1 MVSAGQS
8 GKRKW
13 VVLAAFAGTALA
25 SQMLWL
31 NFATILTV
39 IETKYGVDES
49 TANLL
54 TIVFPLFYVVFS
66 IPSGMLIDRR
76 GYRFSVLWGSV
87 LQAAASLIR
96 IYDDSF
102 NALLA
107 GQIGIAVAQPF
118 IVNGISKLAAD
129 WFDEDEGAA
138 ANGIGTAG
146 MFAGMALAL
155 GTTPPIVEAWGLRTA
170 MIIFSAISILAAVV
184 YALVD
189 RKDAPNASAFTGRV
203 SVFPLLKDRRLLL
216 LFGLAFLGLGFF
228 NGFTGW
234 LEQILA
240 PQGIGPVEAG
250 MVGSAVIGGGI
261 LGAAL
266 IPAVSDKLRRRKPFL
281 LACVVFAL
289 CITYPL
295 GTGNRFSLLV
305 GLGALLGFFFLPA
318 FALLLEMCS
327 ELAGEK
333 HTGAA
338 TGVLMLVGNAGG
350 VVVSLGMDAVRFGSP
365 SFYNA
370 VVLLVGLL
378 AFAFFA
384 ALFLPETYGI
394 KPIDE
399 G

>member
-1 MVSAGQS
+1 MQKSAGT

-66 IPSGMLIDRR
+66 IPSGMLIDRK

-87 LQAAASLIR
+87 VQAAASLVR
-96 IYDDSF
+96 IFDDSF
-102 NALLA
+102 AFLLA

-138 ANGIGTAG
+138 ANGIGTVG
-146 MFAGMALAL
+146 MFTGMALAL
-155 GTTPPIVEAWGLRTA
+155 GATPPIVEAWNLRTA
-170 MIIFSAISILAAVV
+170 MVVFSFISLAAAVV
-184 YALVD
+184 YAVVD
-189 RKDAPNASAFTGRV
+189 RKPAPAESTSGGRV
-203 SVFPLLKDRRLLL
+203 SVLPLLKDKRLLL

-240 PQGIGPVEAG
+240 PQGIKPVEAG

-261 LGAAL
+261 VGAAIVPL
-266 IPAVSDKLRRRKPFL
+266 LSDKLKRRKPFL

-295 GTGNRFSLLV
+295 GTGSRFAVLL
-305 GLGALLGFFFLPA
+305 GLGAFLGFFFLPA

-338 TGVLMLVGNAGG
+338 TGILMLVGNAGG
-350 VVVSLGMDAVRFGSP
+350 VVVSLTMDFVRFGSP

-370 VVLLVGLL
+370 VVLLVVLL
-378 AFAFFA
+378 GVALFA
-384 ALFLPETYGI
+384 ALFLPETYGT
-394 KPIDE
+394 KPLRDA
-399 G
+399 